1 MSIQSKKHNGFIF
14 STRVVRLLPAVVL
27 GAAITLL
34 GACSQ
39 PPVDN
44 YANDRAQVENLL
56 ARYSFALDWQDAD
69 LYASLFTED
78 GVLDWAGGVVQGR
91 AAIAT
96 EVHNMRANFAKQ
108 EQEDAPLR
116 PAHLRHFITNVV
128 LDVQGD
134 TAKSRDFWMEFNN
147 RNAERKA
154 YSGAYGH
161 GENNYRKVNGKWLLV
176 SRKIFNEEMAAR
188 TAPVENPAW

>member
-1 MSIQSKKHNGFIF
+1 MYKQSKQFEGHTA
-14 STRVVRLLPAVVL
+14 STQLTGLLRLCML
-27 GAAITLL
+27 GAALIML
-34 GACSQ
+34 GACS
-39 PPVDN
+39 PPADN

-56 ARYSFALDWQDAD
+56 ARYCYALDWQDAD

-78 GVLDWAGGVVQGR
+78 GVLDWAGGVTKGR
-91 AAIAT
+91 AAIAND
-96 EVHNMRANFAKQ
+96 VHNMRASFAKQ

-116 PAHLRHFITNVV
+116 PARLRHFISNVV

-134 TAKSRDFWMEFNN
+134 KARSRDFWMEFNN

-161 GENNYRKVNGKWLLV
+161 AENELRKVNGKWLLA

-188 TAPVENPAW
+188 TAPMENPAW